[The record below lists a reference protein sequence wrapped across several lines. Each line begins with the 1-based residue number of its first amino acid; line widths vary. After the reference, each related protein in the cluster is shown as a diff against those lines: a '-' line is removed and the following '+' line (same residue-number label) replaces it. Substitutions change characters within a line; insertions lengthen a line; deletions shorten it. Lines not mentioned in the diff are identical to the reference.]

1 MKRPGLRHSRDQLPV
16 SSTPPCPMPCWIPP
30 GKDAGCKRS
39 KDKQGTQHVHQS
51 LEAYFQLL
59 KQTGASLSGGTL
71 SRMPRT
77 GSRECVVKKAQC
89 KAWAWMSP
97 GRGAA
102 PSLETSKLR
111 RGDRCTTVLEKSGK
125 KRKDAQ
131 HGISLDQEDGEGAH
145 RKKLEGVDITEK
157 QGRLQKTLRQPVPE
171 RQMAR
176 SCLVL
181 SKPSRI
187 SRLKFCK
194 VKKYWMGS
202 RAPYQWKY
210 LLHKREELRSDFQ
223 HPWKSTVV
231 PSFQASTGEGQR
243 GTHGAHCTA

>member
-1 MKRPGLRHSRDQLPV
+1 MASCTSRLLCWALMARKR
-16 SSTPPCPMPCWIPP
+16 
-30 GKDAGCKRS
+30 
-39 KDKQGTQHVHQS
+39 QS
-51 LEAYFQLL
+51 
-59 KQTGASLSGGTL
+59 
-71 SRMPRT
+71 
-77 GSRECVVKKAQC
+77 
-89 KAWAWMSP
+89 SP
-97 GRGAA
+97 GPA
-102 PSLETSKLR
+102 PHRTAHLHRLLSPQRTYALHSEGEIQESHR
-111 RGDRCTTVLEKSGK
+111 PV
-125 KRKDAQ
+125 
-131 HGISLDQEDGEGAH
+131 DQEDGEGAH

-223 HPWKSTVV
+223 HPWNSTVV